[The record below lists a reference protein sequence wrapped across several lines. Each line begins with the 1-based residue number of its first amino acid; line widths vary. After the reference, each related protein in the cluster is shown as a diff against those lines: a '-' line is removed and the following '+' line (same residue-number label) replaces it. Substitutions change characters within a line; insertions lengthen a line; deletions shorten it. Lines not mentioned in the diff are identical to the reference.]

1 MYTSFLHDTVARED
15 IKVFP
20 VSFAQQRLWFL
31 DQLEPDSAAYNVPIT
46 FHLRGKLDVSV
57 LESCL
62 NAIVQRHEALR
73 TTFHIMDGQPVQLIA
88 PTLIVSLPVV
98 DLRDLTEAERDAQ
111 ILRLV
116 TEVAHEPFNL
126 VQGLLVRTTLLCLN
140 EEEHVLLLT
149 ADHSVFDDWSKNVFI
164 RELTVLYESFSAG
177 VPSSLPDLPIQYT
190 EYARQQRERVQ
201 GDVLA
206 TQLSYWKQQLSGA
219 PVILQL
225 PTDRPRP
232 EVPTFEGAQQSL
244 TLPKKLTEALQTLSR
259 QEGVTLFMILL
270 AAFDILL
277 QRYTGQEDLV
287 VGTSIDNRTQK
298 EFEGL
303 IGCFANSLALRSNV
317 SGNPQFRELLVRVRK
332 VCLEAYAHIDLP
344 FEQLVEGLQQERDQK
359 RLPIFDVMIN
369 SISTPPTIWELPG
382 LTISNVQM
390 VEPVAKFAMT
400 LYVEAWEGDLSLRLV
415 YQRMLFSP
423 ERIACI
429 LDQFQ
434 FLLEQIVASP
444 EKPIQLYSLVTP
456 ESLYV
461 LPDPHAVLPEPNY
474 ELITST
480 FVSWAQRTPEQPA
493 VCQGSRTW
501 TYQEMAESAYAL
513 ARFLLAQG
521 HKRGDVVAVMGQ
533 QSFGLIA
540 SMMATLL
547 SGGVLLPIDRGLPT
561 HRQQLMLREARAK
574 YLLYLG
580 SWRPEERWVQE
591 LPFLTVFCVE
601 SDKGQIV
608 EPKSSLKVET
618 GQLPA
623 LSPDDAAYIFFTSG
637 TTGIPKAVLGCHKGL
652 SHFLKWERET
662 FAVGPHDRS
671 AQLTGL
677 SFDVVLRDVFLPL
690 TSGATLCLPQRPDE
704 PGLDQILLWLGREKI
719 SLLHTVP
726 SLAQSWLASIPSG
739 VSLQSLRWV
748 FFAGEPLTDVLVH
761 RWREAFPE
769 AGQIANFYG
778 PTETS
783 LAKCYYIP
791 DTETVAGIQPVGWP
805 LPETQALVLTESSQL
820 CGIGEIGEIV
830 LRTPFRSLGYI
841 NVLEE
846 NRKRF
851 IKNPFR
857 DDEKDL
863 LYRTGDLG
871 RYRLDGSLVILGR
884 LDHQVK
890 IRGVRVE
897 PDEVM
902 ATLLLHPAVKSC
914 VVVTQKNE
922 QGQNSLIAYV
932 AITKQKRV
940 TSSEL
945 RSYLSRQLPSP
956 MVPSAI
962 VLLETLPLLPNGKV
976 DRRSLPAP
984 DYSPGTQ

>member
-493 VCQGSRTW
+493 
-501 TYQEMAESAYAL
+501 
-513 ARFLLAQG
+513 
-521 HKRGDVVAVMGQ
+521 
-533 QSFGLIA
+533 
-540 SMMATLL
+540 
-547 SGGVLLPIDRGLPT
+547 
-561 HRQQLMLREARAK
+561 
-574 YLLYLG
+574 
-580 SWRPEERWVQE
+580 
-591 LPFLTVFCVE
+591 
-601 SDKGQIV
+601 
-608 EPKSSLKVET
+608 
-618 GQLPA
+618 
-623 LSPDDAAYIFFTSG
+623 
-637 TTGIPKAVLGCHKGL
+637 
-652 SHFLKWERET
+652 
-662 FAVGPHDRS
+662 
-671 AQLTGL
+671 
-677 SFDVVLRDVFLPL
+677 
-690 TSGATLCLPQRPDE
+690 
-704 PGLDQILLWLGREKI
+704 
-719 SLLHTVP
+719 
-726 SLAQSWLASIPSG
+726 
-739 VSLQSLRWV
+739 
-748 FFAGEPLTDVLVH
+748 
-761 RWREAFPE
+761 
-769 AGQIANFYG
+769 
-778 PTETS
+778 
-783 LAKCYYIP
+783 
-791 DTETVAGIQPVGWP
+791 
-805 LPETQALVLTESSQL
+805 
-820 CGIGEIGEIV
+820 
-830 LRTPFRSLGYI
+830 
-841 NVLEE
+841 
-846 NRKRF
+846 
-851 IKNPFR
+851 
-857 DDEKDL
+857 
-863 LYRTGDLG
+863 
-871 RYRLDGSLVILGR
+871 
-884 LDHQVK
+884 
-890 IRGVRVE
+890 
-897 PDEVM
+897 
-902 ATLLLHPAVKSC
+902 
-914 VVVTQKNE
+914 
-922 QGQNSLIAYV
+922 
-932 AITKQKRV
+932 
-940 TSSEL
+940 
-945 RSYLSRQLPSP
+945 
-956 MVPSAI
+956 
-962 VLLETLPLLPNGKV
+962 
-976 DRRSLPAP
+976 
-984 DYSPGTQ
+984 